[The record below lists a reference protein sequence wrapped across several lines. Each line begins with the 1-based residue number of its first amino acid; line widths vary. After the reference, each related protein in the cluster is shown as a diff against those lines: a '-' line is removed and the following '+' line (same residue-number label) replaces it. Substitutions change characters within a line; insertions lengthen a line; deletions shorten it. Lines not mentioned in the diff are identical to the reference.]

1 MAQNLSHA
9 RDPRADNPQF
19 RRRFPARCD
28 SRRLE
33 KGKKMGERKL
43 TPRQERFAKEYLV
56 DLNATQ
62 AAIRAG
68 YSAKTANRIGPELL
82 GKTCVAAAIA
92 RQKEKRAAKIELTAE
107 KVLEMNLRFYK
118 VNSELI
124 PKETFGEQATTKDGA
139 LAWRM
144 VDAAAAAKALDMLN
158 KHFGWYEKPD
168 GSKDAAIS
176 SLASTLQGLV
186 NGLRPDNK

>member
-1 MAQNLSHA
+1 
-9 RDPRADNPQF
+9 
-19 RRRFPARCD
+19 
-28 SRRLE
+28 
-33 KGKKMGERKL
+33 MGERKL
-43 TPRQERFAKEYLV
+43 TPRQERFVKEYLV

-124 PKETFGEQATTKDGA
+124 PKKTFDGQATTKDGA

-168 GSKDAAIS
+168 GSKAERLGSTSFRMRRPPDMARARVALSRGS
-176 SLASTLQGLV
+176 SSGRSALKNLKPEEV
-186 NGLRPDNK
+186 F

>member
-1 MAQNLSHA
+1 
-9 RDPRADNPQF
+9 
-19 RRRFPARCD
+19 
-28 SRRLE
+28 
-33 KGKKMGERKL
+33 MGERKL
-43 TPRQERFAKEYLV
+43 TPKQALFVREYLV

-68 YSAKTANRIGPELL
+68 YSPKSADRIGLELL
-82 GKTCVAAAIA
+82 RKTEVAEAIA
-92 RQKEKRAAKIELTAE
+92 KHQEKRAAKIELTAE
-107 KVLEMNLRFYK
+107 KVLEMNLHFYK

-124 PKETFGEQATTKDGA
+124 PKETFNGQATTKDGA

>member
-1 MAQNLSHA
+1 
-9 RDPRADNPQF
+9 
-19 RRRFPARCD
+19 
-28 SRRLE
+28 
-33 KGKKMGERKL
+33 MGERKL
-43 TPRQERFAKEYLV
+43 TPRQERFVKEYLV

-124 PKETFGEQATTKDGA
+124 PKETFGGQATTK
-139 LAWRM
+139 
-144 VDAAAAAKALDMLN
+144 DAAAAAKALDMLN

>member
-1 MAQNLSHA
+1 MV
-9 RDPRADNPQF
+9 
-19 RRRFPARCD
+19 
-28 SRRLE
+28 
-33 KGKKMGERKL
+33 ERKL
-43 TPRQERFAKEYLV
+43 TPRQERFVKEYLV

-124 PKETFGEQATTKDGA
+124 PKKTFDGQATTKDGA

-168 GSKDAAIS
+168 GSTAVSGGCSLAGSSGAQSPVQAAIS
-176 SLASTLQGLV
+176 GSVLSSRKTNARSSNPKKMPPV
-186 NGLRPDNK
+186 SRPDTAP